1 MPALYQAIIT
11 KKGLNLRSKAEAG
24 KYGIEFTKAVT
35 GSGVYDPDENLQEKN
50 ELKNPRQEF
59 GFSKREYVDDATS
72 MLQVIVTNTNLEE
85 GYYVR
90 EIGVFA
96 MDPDEG
102 EILYSLSLAVD
113 NKWDYLPEHEWG
125 AAMIEL
131 EIETAVS
138 NAEKVTITAKMD
150 ALASAD
156 DLNSLREPEFEDYN
170 MSEEAAPDLEES
182 IHMIKSGKHLK
193 LLIQHIKAS
202 LLGLLKLGKILNA
215 GENIVE
221 FEDYSENGND
231 IPDPEYAIG
240 QVVSG
245 KTEKVFKQY
254 VKAAL
259 KGLLNLAQKALSIA
273 TGKNQARV
281 FATVEALDTW
291 LAVPENVQQLKVGDN
306 FYIIATEVP
315 DYWWDGR
322 QKQKLETQKVDLT
335 TYDQRIAA
343 NASAISELNGNISS
357 HKSSGDHD
365 GRYYTEAEVN
375 ALLTG
380 KADTSHS
387 HNYLLPVW
395 ENYDVTIYTNN
406 FQGSIYVYKR
416 NGGYKQ
422 ILIHGSLL
430 ANLAADTGGRYI
442 ANLPDGA
449 KPDIH
454 MVFPGI
460 TKKGKTIWIHIIEN
474 GEIYIENYSLNAA
487 VLEKNDHFE
496 IANVYY

>member
-357 HKSSGDHD
+357 HNHD
-365 GRYYTEAEVN
+365 GRY
-375 ALLTG
+375 LP
-380 KADTSHS
+380 
-387 HNYLLPVW
+387 PVW
-395 ENYDVTIYTNN
+395 ENYTATIYTNN
-406 FQGSIYVYKR
+406 FQGSIYVHKR

-422 ILIHGSLL
+422 ILIQGSLL

-454 MVFPGI
+454 IVFPGI
-460 TKKGKTIWIHIIEN
+460 TKNGKTIWIHIIEN

-487 VLEKNDHFE
+487 LLEKNDHFE
-496 IANVYY
+496 ITNVYY